1 MDSMHTIVI
10 VYNNFGLVRSH
21 MEQKTI
27 QKIALDSC
35 VVIEVIE
42 KQGFAYKLKNSLK
55 GRTVSLVLCDVVL
68 NEVQRVRGFTSVEVI
83 SKISKILG
91 KKVET
96 TSINDEQKTFADSVT
111 AQYQFC
117 HKGDNLILALCWTNG
132 LILITF
138 DRMLLK
144 ACEFVG
150 VIAFHP
156 KWQEVSKIV

>member
-1 MDSMHTIVI
+1 MHTIVI
-10 VYNNFGLVRSH
+10 VYNNFGLVQSH

-27 QKIALDSC
+27 QIALDSC
-35 VVIEVIE
+35 VVIEIIE

-55 GRTVSLVLCDVVL
+55 GRPVSLVLCDVVL
-68 NEVQRVRGFTSVEVI
+68 NEVQRVRGFTSAEVI
-83 SKISKILG
+83 FKISKLLG

-96 TSINDEQKTFADSVT
+96 ASVNGEQKTFADSVT
-111 AQYQFC
+111 EQYQFC
-117 HKGDNLILALCWTNG
+117 HKGDNLILALCWTKD

-150 VIAFHP
+150 VRGIHP
-156 KWQEVSKIV
+156 KWQEVSSIA